1 MLRRCWSAL
10 APFRC
15 DRAWRPAVPLV
26 PPGHDCAS
34 ASGSRAS
41 QHCHVRTWCDN
52 GTMNNYTTTHD
63 GVPASSASI
72 SNWRGRYGA
81 GLLAFIAVPFLLAGC
96 GSMSQAAGGYNHD
109 NTCPDNTLITILDF
123 DLTAS
128 GRDEAVLAERLDDAQ
143 IEIERT
149 GDCGGRLIAGAH
161 SNSSAATV
169 TLLDIELHPEGAT
182 EIARDRKLGPLVD
195 DTMEQLRSE
204 IDTAMDRL
212 PADGSDLTAA
222 VRFVADQASRHASDD
237 TTIDVTIYTD
247 AISNVGPLALNEP
260 AVTLDDAAR
269 TAEAAPDPA
278 TPGINELRIEGV
290 GHVAGTNQPPS
301 DFVEVITA
309 QAHAYLDRT
318 GATHTDALTAL
329 VSR

>member
-1 MLRRCWSAL
+1 
-10 APFRC
+10 
-15 DRAWRPAVPLV
+15 
-26 PPGHDCAS
+26 
-34 ASGSRAS
+34 
-41 QHCHVRTWCDN
+41 
-52 GTMNNYTTTHD
+52 MNNNTRSDLTPTTARSRRRSRT
-63 GVPASSASI
+63 AAMALTI
-72 SNWRGRYGA
+72 
-81 GLLAFIAVPFLLAGC
+81 LAAVVLAAC
-96 GSMSQAAGGYNHD
+96 GSMSHAAGGYD
-109 NTCPDNTLITILDF
+109 YDDTCPDNTLLTIVDF

-128 GRDEAVLAERLDDAQ
+128 GRDEALLAERLDDAQ

-149 GDCGGRLIAGAH
+149 ADCGGRLIAGAH

-195 DTMEQLRSE
+195 DTMDQLRSE
-204 IDTAMDRL
+204 IEAAMDRL

-222 VRFVADQASRHASDD
+222 MRFVSDQASRHASDT

-260 AVTLDDAAR
+260 GATLDDAAR
-269 TAEAAPDPA
+269 TAAAAPDPA
-278 TPGINELRIEGV
+278 TAGINELRIEGV

-301 DFVEVITA
+301 DYVDVITT
-309 QAHAYLDRT
+309 QTRAYLDRT

-329 VSR
+329 VGR

>member
-1 MLRRCWSAL
+1 MNNTTITDLTPTTPRSQRR
-10 APFRC
+10 
-15 DRAWRPAVPLV
+15 
-26 PPGHDCAS
+26 
-34 ASGSRAS
+34 SRAAAMAMT
-41 QHCHVRTWCDN
+41 VLTA
-52 GTMNNYTTTHD
+52 
-63 GVPASSASI
+63 VV
-72 SNWRGRYGA
+72 
-81 GLLAFIAVPFLLAGC
+81 LAAC
-96 GSMSQAAGGYNHD
+96 GSMSHGAGGYD
-109 NTCPDNTLITILDF
+109 YDDTCPDNTLLTILDF

-128 GRDEAVLAERLDDAQ
+128 GRDEALLAERLDDAQ

-149 GDCGGRLIAGAH
+149 ADCGGRLIAGAH

-195 DTMEQLRSE
+195 QTMAQLRTE
-204 IDTAMDRL
+204 IDAAMDRL

-222 VRFVADQASRHASDD
+222 MRFVSDQASRHASDN

-247 AISNVGPLALNEP
+247 AISNVGPLALNDP
-260 AVTLDDAAR
+260 GVTVDDAAR
-269 TAEAAPDPA
+269 TAAEAPDPA
-278 TPGINELRIEGV
+278 TAGINELRIEGI

-301 DFVEVITA
+301 DYVEVITT
-309 QAHAYLDRT
+309 QTGAYLDRT